1 MLDKIGKVF
10 GKKKFKGTG
19 HRLGSASDEQP
30 QVVCVQRSPLIKA
43 GVLFD
48 VVQAELTRL
57 VCCRK
62 QSLPAFQWPA
72 AQVASKQSLPRS
84 KAGLTLWA
92 ALLEKPAISSREA

>member
-19 HRLGSASDEQP
+19 HRLGSANDEQP
-30 QVVCVQRSPLIKA
+30 QVLCARCIPMMKA
-43 GVLFD
+43 GVSKD
-48 VVQAELTRL
+48 TAQAELTRR

-72 AQVASKQSLPRS
+72 AQVAGKQSPPRFR
-84 KAGLTLWA
+84 AGLTLWA
-92 ALLEKPAISSREA
+92 ALLGTQTRSSQET